1 MDIDKYLN
9 KFDKFTKDPTLDA
22 MKFIMEKFDNP
33 DKKLKVIH
41 VAGTNGKGSVCE
53 MLSSIFVNTKYKV
66 GKFIS
71 PHLVTFNDGIYIDNK
86 QILDKDVEDILI
98 PLSKVIDE
106 YNKTHEIPVKWFEVI
121 TSLVLIYFTKNEC
134 DFAILETGLGGE
146 TDCTNIVD
154 SIISIITNIGYDHV
168 DILGNSLESITK
180 HKAGIIKKNSDTVFV
195 KQTPEINSVI
205 EEKCRKE
212 NVILHIADE
221 SDVQNYKLIEDLQQ
235 FDYKNY
241 KNIQINLKGKKQ
253 VNNAI
258 EVLESIDI
266 LKDKGYDIPEEA
278 VKKGLKSV
286 VHKARLETLSKN
298 PLIVFDGGHNENAID
313 NLKDNINTYFKNCK
327 KVYIVSILKTKDYK
341 TILKKICEDK
351 DSIFIFTSGND
362 ENRYVSKEEL
372 YNVSKEY
379 LSETNI
385 YKKELVDAIEYAQNQ
400 YSDRAIFIVGSFYVY
415 KDVIK
420 WGRVSNA

>member
-9 KFDKFTKDPTLDA
+9 KFDKFTKDPTLEA
-22 MKFIMEKFDNP
+22 MNYILERFDNP
-33 DKKLKVIH
+33 HKDLKIIH

-71 PHLVTFNDGIYIDNK
+71 PHLIKFNDGIYINNK
-86 QILDKDVEDILI
+86 QISDEEVQEILI
-98 PLSKVIDE
+98 PLSKVVEE
-106 YNKTHEIPVKWFEVI
+106 YNKSHEIPVKWFEVI
-121 TSLVLIYFTKNEC
+121 TSLVIIYFAKNNC

-195 KQTPEINSVI
+195 KQTPKINSVI
-205 EEKCRKE
+205 EEKCKKE
-212 NVILHIADE
+212 NVILHFADE
-221 SDVQNYKLIEDLQQ
+221 SKVENYELKEDLQR
-235 FDYKNY
+235 FDYKKY

-258 EVLESIDI
+258 EVLECIDI
-266 LKDKGYDIPEEA
+266 LKDKGYDIPGEA
-278 VKKGLKSV
+278 VKQGLKSV

-298 PLIVFDGGHNENAID
+298 PLIVFDGGHNENAIN
-313 NLKDNINTYFKNCK
+313 NLKDNINTYFKNHK

-341 TILKKICEDK
+341 TIVNKICEDK

-362 ENRYVSKEEL
+362 KNRYVSKEEL
-372 YNVSKEY
+372 YDVSKEY
-379 LSETNI
+379 LNETNI
-385 YKKELVDAIEYAQNQ
+385 YKMELLDAIEYAQNQ
-400 YSDRAIFIVGSFYVY
+400 YSDKAIFIIGSFYVY
-415 KDVIK
+415 KDVCKILK
-420 WGRVSNA
+420 K